1 MNYIWLILIL
11 FILFDLLVLFLVV
24 VFRKRKKYSDKDL
37 NFIKMN
43 WFRILDLSSSDLSKA
58 VLDADKLLD
67 FALLKKGKTGTLGEK
82 LKSSNSLFSD
92 INAVWGAHKL
102 RNKIAHELKKVDEK
116 ELRNAI
122 SVYKRAL
129 QDLGVKL

>member
-1 MNYIWLILIL
+1 MNYIWLILVL
-11 FILFDLLVLFLVV
+11 FILFDLLVLFFVV
-24 VFRKRKKYSDKDL
+24 FFRKRKKYNDKDL

-67 FALLKKGKTGTLGEK
+67 FALSKKGKAGSLGEK
-82 LKSSNSLFSD
+82 LKSSKTLFTNID
-92 INAVWGAHKL
+92 AVWGAHKL
-102 RNKIAHELKKVDEK
+102 RNKVAHELKKVDEK

-122 SVYKRAL
+122 SVYKKAL

>member
-11 FILFDLLVLFLVV
+11 FILFDLLVLFSVV

-43 WFRILDLSSSDLSKA
+43 WFRILDLSTSDLSKA

>member
-43 WFRILDLSSSDLSKA
+43 WFRILDLSTSDLSKA